1 MGRGMFS
8 VLEGS
13 LGIASVVEKHGER
26 QIRKAY
32 SQDLVERDQD

>member
-1 MGRGMFS
+1 MFA

-13 LGIASVVEKHGER
+13 LCLASVVGKQRER

-32 SQDLVERDQD
+32 SQDLMERDQN

>member
-1 MGRGMFS
+1 MFS

-13 LGIASVVEKHGER
+13 LCLVSVVEKHRER

-32 SQDLVERDQD
+32 SQDLVERDQG